1 MKPATKLFLTFSD
14 LAERWSVSVKTVR
27 RIVARGDLRVVR
39 IGAQARVALEDAVTY
54 EKLHRS

>member
-1 MKPATKLFLTFSD
+1 VTSPTEQFLSYQD

-27 RIVARGDLRVVR
+27 RIVARGEIKVHR
-39 IGAQARVALEDAVTY
+39 IGHQVRVLPQDAVTY